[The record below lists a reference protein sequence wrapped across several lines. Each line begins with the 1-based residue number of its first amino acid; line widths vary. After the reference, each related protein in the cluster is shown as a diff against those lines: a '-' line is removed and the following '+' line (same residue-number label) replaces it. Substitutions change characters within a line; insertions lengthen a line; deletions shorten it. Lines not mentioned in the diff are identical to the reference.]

1 MKTLLFLGNLAIAE
15 VIAIVLILLIKVILI
30 ALFVKVLVKKGQVK

>member
-15 VIAIVLILLIKVILI
+15 VIAIVLIMIVLIVVIVR
-30 ALFVKVLVKKGQVK
+30 ALSKED